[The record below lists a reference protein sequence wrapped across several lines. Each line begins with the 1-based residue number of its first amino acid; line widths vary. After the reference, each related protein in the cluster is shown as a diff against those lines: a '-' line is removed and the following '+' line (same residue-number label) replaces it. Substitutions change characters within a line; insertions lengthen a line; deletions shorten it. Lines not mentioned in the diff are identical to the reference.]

1 MNNLILIFIVLFYF
15 GCSSSSKNFPDI
27 SLENTHFN
35 KNEVKKIEVKKI
47 DLVEL
52 PTGNQHIEKNRNQS
66 NFNKLIYI
74 KSNSSILRFCTPNII
89 KQMMDLDSY
98 NVVISPNLEFLY
110 LRIKNKNLLVQYPW
124 DLFKAIKTVNNEKE
138 LEKKLFSNSDSQVVL
153 SEGGNASVE
162 LLIAD
167 VKNNKKY
174 SITKS
179 DLFATVE
186 IKDNKITINY
196 NGKLI
201 EKKLGKLPDDLSSL
215 PSFCESIRL

>member
-52 PTGNQHIEKNRNQS
+52 PTGNQHIEQNRNQS